1 LRPFASADRPHPADW
16 IQSSVTAGRRL
27 LAVIEMDGDTAQ
39 HDGTDDLDR
48 IAPSNLLDL
57 YLSERES
64 DLAWKTRRS
73 HRYAIEKFVEWCED
87 HEVTAIA
94 DLDGRDLHE
103 FRSYRSDDLM
113 PESLRSQLGALRQ
126 YLRFAESIEAAPEK
140 LAERIIM
147 PETTRSTRES
157 RLDADTAETVLD
169 HLSRFQYAS
178 RDHALL
184 RLLWTTAIRVGT
196 IRSFDLD
203 DFDRDE
209 QTLKVRHRPETG
221 TPLKNSDRARRLLA
235 LDDRTTRVLAD
246 HVDHNRPSTI
256 DEHGRRPLFAT
267 EKGRIAG
274 STVRRA
280 VYRWTR
286 PCHRGEGC
294 PHDRDLDECD
304 AKRTVTLG
312 SNCPS
317 MVSPH
322 DVRRGAISK
331 YLAEG
336 TPARAISDRADVSE
350 EVLDEHYDARSERE
364 RAETRREFFEHASLD
379 KLSSNIFTRYYAYQY
394 LNQKIHSLHSHP
406 FRLKRYGSISNESP

>member
-1 LRPFASADRPHPADW
+1 
-16 IQSSVTAGRRL
+16 
-27 LAVIEMDGDTAQ
+27 MDDDTAQ

-73 HRYAIEKFVEWCED
+73 HRYAIEKFVAWCDENGIQT
-87 HEVTAIA
+87 VA

-103 FRSYRSDDLM
+103 FRSYRRDDLT
-113 PESLRSQLGALRQ
+113 PESLRSQLGAIRQ

-147 PETTRSTRES
+147 PETTRSARES

-184 RLLWTTAIRVGT
+184 RLLWTMAIRVGT
-196 IRSFDLD
+196 ARSFDLG

-209 QTLKVRHRPETG
+209 QTLQARHRPETD
-221 TPLKNSDRARRLLA
+221 TPLKNADRARRLLA
-235 LDDRTTRVLAD
+235 LDDRTTQVLAD
-246 HVDHNRPSTI
+246 FVDHNRPSGT
-256 DEHGRRPLFAT
+256 DEHGREPLFLT

-280 VYRWTR
+280 TYRWTR
-286 PCHRGEGC
+286 PCYRGDGC
-294 PHDRDLDECD
+294 PHDRDPDECD
-304 AKRTVTLG
+304 AKRTVSHG
-312 SNCPS
+312 SKCPS
-317 MVSPH
+317 TVSPH

-350 EVLDEHYDARSERE
+350 EVLDKHYDARSERE
-364 RAETRREFFEHASLD
+364 RAETRREFFE
-379 KLSSNIFTRYYAYQY
+379 
-394 LNQKIHSLHSHP
+394 
-406 FRLKRYGSISNESP
+406 